1 MALTNVFQADNIK
14 NTSPNVVSPTFFC
27 NFVSLGSTHDSTD
40 CWNAH
45 RSPAARESFKCVQ
58 GWVASAGWH
67 REGGIDRV
75 ASAGWHREGGIGR
88 VASTG
93 WHRPGD
99 PPQTKILATPVLSYK
114 LLMKSPYSLHLLFL
128 VFIDPLLYRSPLPS
142 LPSLHLLQ
150 LLIYPIHPL
159 LRFPFLLSFSSSY
172 PHPLLFPYSPSRY
185 PCPRCILRPLPILL
199 LLCNVV
205 MPDYHQSWLT

>member
-1 MALTNVFQADNIK
+1 MYFRLTTLKIPPQMSFHQHFFAILFRSAPPMILLTAGTLTDPQLPARASNVCK
-14 NTSPNVVSPTFFC
+14 
-27 NFVSLGSTHDSTD
+27 
-40 CWNAH
+40 
-45 RSPAARESFKCVQ
+45 
-58 GWVASAGWH
+58 AGWH
-67 REGGIDRV
+67 RP
-75 ASAGWHREGGIGR
+75 GGIGR

-93 WHRPGD
+93 WHQPGGIGRVASGGWHRPGGIGRVT

-185 PCPRCILRPLPILL
+185 PCPRCILRPLPLLL